1 MAQVSALVD
10 ALKSILRGGGV
21 KYADVGAALD
31 LSESSV
37 KRRFSRNDFSLGEL
51 DTICALAGCEISDL
65 VQHMERQRGQL
76 QRLATEQE
84 EEIAAD
90 IALLLITV
98 CVLNHWRFDDILQ
111 YYTFDEHELV
121 QKLATLD
128 RLRIIELQPGNRI
141 RLLVAT
147 NFGWLPGGPIEK
159 VFLRVI
165 QKDFFSARF
174 EREENE
180 LIVLNGMLSDAS
192 NAELRRKLGQLARD
206 FDILNRE
213 DAALPLEDRRGNTL
227 LLAVRDWHYQGFAPF
242 RRQPGG

>member
-1 MAQVSALVD
+1 MAQVNALID
-10 ALKSILRGGGV
+10 ALKSTLRGSGV
-21 KYADVGAALD
+21 KYSDVGRALG

-37 KRRFSRNDFSLGEL
+37 KRRFSRNDFSLDEL
-51 DTICALAGCEISDL
+51 DTICTLAGCEISDL
-65 VQHMERQRGQL
+65 VQRMERQRGQL
-76 QRLATEQE
+76 QRLTAAQEQ
-84 EEIAAD
+84 EIAAD
-90 IALLLITV
+90 IALLLVTV
-98 CVLNHWRFDDILQ
+98 CVLNHWRFEEIRE
-111 YYTFDEHELV
+111 YYTFSEHELV

-147 NFGWLPGGPIEK
+147 NFGWLPGGPIET

-180 LIVLNGMLSDAS
+180 LIVLNGMLSDES
-192 NAELRRKLGQLARD
+192 NAELRRKLRQLARD

-213 DAALPLEDRRGNTL
+213 DAALPLPERHGNTL
-227 LLAVRDWHYQGFAPF
+227 LLAVRDWHYKGFAPF
-242 RRQPGG
+242 RRKASD